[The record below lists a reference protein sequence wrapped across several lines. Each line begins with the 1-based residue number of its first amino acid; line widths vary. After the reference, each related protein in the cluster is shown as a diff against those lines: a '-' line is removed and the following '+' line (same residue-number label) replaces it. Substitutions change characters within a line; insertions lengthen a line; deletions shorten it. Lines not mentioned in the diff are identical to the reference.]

1 MIIHKCGYDKV
12 HSQKEV
18 RYIKNVD
25 IKMTADCGNAKD
37 RRTDQSTKWG
47 KGRNNSVK
55 EIHSV
60 SKNSVLFCE
69 MYL

>member
-37 RRTDQSTKWG
+37 RRTDQSTK
-47 KGRNNSVK
+47 
-55 EIHSV
+55 
-60 SKNSVLFCE
+60 
-69 MYL
+69 